1 MACGLKPL
9 APEMPAAPAT
19 RLRVLACSPRA
30 GGNSDTAARLVWPWK
45 NFFCVNSRYS
55 RAFPAGIA

>member
-30 GGNSDTAARLVWPWK
+30 GGNSDTAARLIGAAGGHCALRRPDK
-45 NFFCVNSRYS
+45 R
-55 RAFPAGIA
+55 RAAF

>member
-30 GGNSDTAARLVWPWK
+30 GGNSDTAARLIGAAG
-45 NFFCVNSRYS
+45 
-55 RAFPAGIA
+55 RAAGLAGVDHFIREV